1 MEDTTGPPSDWNCP
15 KCDVLVFGSKSECFK
30 CRTPKPKD
38 EKRKKRQTGRGG
50 SSTKFAHEPIMQLAA
65 AHAPSP
71 AGTPNAAVAPSLKG
85 DKRLSAPSP
94 TAAPEIAPTD
104 TPVPT
109 AAAEDGTKGSDPAP
123 ARRSPSK
130 QKLKFSK
137 SPTVRQAGP
146 STPSSAPRVLKAA
159 DTEFAAVWPTLSKT
173 DRLEALS
180 RLSQVL
186 VATTRAC
193 ASTCAGLACA
203 CAWRLFRLSSCEC
216 VRAPR
221 KQQVVTNVGAARE
234 HENSQALSIN
244 TILIAKI

>member
-1 MEDTTGPPSDWNCP
+1 MAPSPVASVSPAPAPHAMEDTAGPPADWNCP
-15 KCDVLVFGSKSECFK
+15 KCDALVFGSKSECFK

-38 EKRKKRQTGRGG
+38 KKRKKRQSAGGG

-71 AGTPNAAVAPSLKG
+71 AGTPASAVAPSLKG
-85 DKRLSAPSP
+85 DERRSAPSP
-94 TAAPEIAPTD
+94 PAAPETAATV

-130 QKLKFSK
+130 KKLKFSK
-137 SPTVRQAGP
+137 SPAVNQAGP
-146 STPSSAPRVLKAA
+146 STPSGPRVLKAA
-159 DTEFAAVWPTLSKT
+159 DTEFAAVWPILSKT

-186 VATTRAC
+186 VATRAC
-193 ASTCAGLACA
+193 ASTCLGLPCA
-203 CAWRLFRLSSCEC
+203 
-216 VRAPR
+216 
-221 KQQVVTNVGAARE
+221 
-234 HENSQALSIN
+234 
-244 TILIAKI
+244 